1 MSHSGAVRLRMTPES
16 TSLLRTMLTN
26 DVLTL
31 HLETARSWTGR
42 SVTSFATDS
51 AITRLV
57 ASGTFRTRVS
67 EMRVAAPG
75 KRACSTQRGMSGR
88 RTRG

>member
-1 MSHSGAVRLRMTPES
+1 MR
-16 TSLLRTMLTN
+16 TN
-26 DVLTL
+26 DVFIV
-31 HLETARSWTGR
+31 HMENARSWTGR

-51 AITRLV
+51 AITRLI

-75 KRACSTQRGMSGR
+75 KRARSTQRGISGR
-88 RTRG
+88 TTRG